1 MRAIFTL
8 MCGFLLFAA
17 AVSAQN
23 WIPTNDPSYYGPFNG
38 VFWPDGDGLRKSLG
52 KDDTVTRAN
61 SPWTLYAWVWLEE
74 APKAPT
80 LIAGIGN
87 PEDEY
92 SRYLG
97 IDGDKLILWAGKDN
111 VLSGAAALTP
121 QKWYFLAAS
130 FDGHDFHLSA
140 EGTPVAGGRGGRALH
155 GNA

>member
-23 WIPTNDPSYYGPFNG
+23 WIPTNDPSHYGPFNG

-111 VLSGAAALTP
+111 VLSGAAAFNSPKMVFPRCL
-121 QKWYFLAAS
+121 F
-130 FDGHDFHLSA
+130 
-140 EGTPVAGGRGGRALH
+140 RRARLPPLC
-155 GNA
+155 